1 MREEMWL
8 ESWLLGSWI
17 QVLGAVGMHAYAY
30 VSMCLYGHV
39 YSRRSV
45 SGFIY
50 FSVLRGMCLHL
61 HGHTCQCAP

>member
-30 VSMCLYGHV
+30 VSISVCVGMYIAEDLFLVLFIFLY
-39 YSRRSV
+39 
-45 SGFIY
+45 
-50 FSVLRGMCLHL
+50 
-61 HGHTCQCAP
+61 